1 MAAKRRQQ
9 KGRGPWRLR
18 VWLRWLPAAVAAGGL
33 AAGLAGAVWWLTNPS
48 SLPLRSVQVE
58 GSFRHLRSQELQ
70 QAVAAHAGGGFFT
83 VDIEAIR
90 GAVLQRPW
98 VDSVSV
104 RRIWP
109 DILRIRVTEHRPL
122 ARWGNDGLVS
132 VDGDWFRA
140 PQDEFAHRLP
150 ELHGPDGFQRQL
162 VRRYREIDRTLQG
175 LGRHVSELSVNER
188 RAWRLVLDNG
198 VEVHLGRRE
207 LEPRLQRLVRV
218 YPQVLARRA
227 QEIAAVDLRY
237 TNGFAVR
244 WRESQGPETEPSA
257 GRLESDV

>member
-1 MAAKRRQQ
+1 MAAKRRQH
-9 KGRGPWRLR
+9 KGRGPWGLR
-18 VWLRWLPAAVAAGGL
+18 VWLGWIPTAVGAGGL
-33 AAGLAGAVWWLTNPS
+33 AAGLAGAVWWLMEPS

-90 GAVLQRPW
+90 EAVLQRPW
-98 VDSVSV
+98 VDTVSV

-122 ARWGNDGLVS
+122 ARWGDDGLVS
-132 VDGDWFRA
+132 VDGVWFR
-140 PQDEFAHRLP
+140 PPRDELARHLP

-162 VRRYREIDRTLQG
+162 VRRYREINGMLRV
-175 LGRHVSELSVNER
+175 LGRHVTGLAVNER
-188 RAWRLVLDNG
+188 RAWRMVLDNG
-198 VEVHLGRRE
+198 VEVRLGRRE
-207 LEPRLQRLVRV
+207 LESRLRRLVSV

-227 QEIAAVDLRY
+227 EGIAAVDLRY

-244 WRESQGPETEPSA
+244 LRKSRGRETEPSA
-257 GRLESDV
+257 GRSQSDV